1 MDPGGSI
8 ASVWPH
14 PLPPASVPSFAD
26 NSTPNS
32 SPPAPS
38 HPFPS
43 ICLSFGAVLSVPLSR
58 DRFYHSYASHGY
70 RTPTYTYIQVHVHAP
85 MQGSRERVCVW
96 ARSWLYNGGGCAQR
110 RMFPC
115 SRREFVRVRASA
127 RARATLCTCVGAE
140 GAAVHGVTHFLA
152 FHLFCLPTLFTPEPY
167 FVNGPHAGR
176 QTPDGFS
183 DARVMAVVVFH
194 TRTHSYRVA
203 SPPGRL

>member
-1 MDPGGSI
+1 MRRDVCSR
-8 ASVWPH
+8 AR
-14 PLPPASVPSFAD
+14 D
-26 NSTPNS
+26 EN
-32 SPPAPS
+32 
-38 HPFPS
+38 
-43 ICLSFGAVLSVPLSR
+43 LSV
-58 DRFYHSYASHGY
+58 Y
-70 RTPTYTYIQVHVHAP
+70 
-85 MQGSRERVCVW
+85 
-96 ARSWLYNGGGCAQR
+96 
-110 RMFPC
+110 
-115 SRREFVRVRASA
+115 VRA